1 MQSFDPK
8 QPLRGFKVLVPRGGN
23 FGADIAEEVR
33 LRGAFPVMAPLINF
47 ATPCGEDFDA
57 LVNAFSS
64 LEAGHYNWLVVTH
77 QTTVD
82 VIYSMNV
89 KIPPGTLVAASGE
102 TTAHVLRAAGYRV
115 DFSPMHNHSARGLLL
130 EWSSIRDNKNLNI
143 LWPRSSTSEL
153 YLIKEIEKKGHAIDS
168 VVAFLTVGVPAPDS
182 IMYDVENK
190 RIKAIL
196 ITSDVV
202 AEQIKKQFDFIPED
216 TILAAIGPQT
226 AKDARALGLRVDV
239 VAQKRTV
246 ASLLDG
252 IEWCI
257 RGEPLPETTVIDL
270 RDLFNKI

>member
-89 KIPPGTLVAASGE
+89 KIPPGTLVAASG
-102 TTAHVLRAAGYRV
+102 RQP
-115 DFSPMHNHSARGLLL
+115 PMFYA
-130 EWSSIRDNKNLNI
+130 
-143 LWPRSSTSEL
+143 
-153 YLIKEIEKKGHAIDS
+153 
-168 VVAFLTVGVPAPDS
+168 
-182 IMYDVENK
+182 
-190 RIKAIL
+190 
-196 ITSDVV
+196 
-202 AEQIKKQFDFIPED
+202 
-216 TILAAIGPQT
+216 
-226 AKDARALGLRVDV
+226 
-239 VAQKRTV
+239 
-246 ASLLDG
+246 LLDIG
-252 IEWCI
+252 LIFPQCI
-257 RGEPLPETTVIDL
+257 IIPLGGFCWSGQVFATI
-270 RDLFNKI
+270 KI